1 VKFPYI
7 TLLLTAVGASEFPN
21 YETKPAVIGLAL
33 ASLAELGIILKS
45 A

>member
-7 TLLLTAVGASEFPN
+7 TPLDAAVGASLFPN
-21 YETKPAVIGLAL
+21 YETKPAVIGLAP
-33 ASLAELGIILKS
+33 ASFAELGITLKS